1 MATDNIIQETIRE
14 KFKNCTVLTIAH
26 RLATIIDSDKII
38 VMREGRLVESGHPFE
53 LLVKNIDDLDITG
66 DSHLASMVSTYNYMY
81 MKFK

>member
-38 VMREGRLVESGHPFE
+38 VMRDGRLVEIGHPFE
-53 LLVKNIDDLDITG
+53 LLVKNIDD
-66 DSHLASMVSTYNYMY
+66 
-81 MKFK
+81 